1 MVCSMVE
8 SGGYLD
14 FGTWAGE
21 CITDPDLCASGLTIT
36 MWLRIQAKDINYN
49 SEYQYIIS
57 SGAEGESMRGIVFLL
72 KVRIVYMEINLLMS
86 LNTANLKN
94 LYPLKTLSSKRYTLK
109 SKPFIPPAIS
119 DLRFTALLYGG
130 EQNPMEKPTCSF

>member
-14 FGTWAGE
+14 FGSWAGE
-21 CITDPDLCASGLTIT
+21 CITDPDLCASGLTVT

-72 KVRIVYMEINLLMS
+72 KVGIVYIRLYSTYNLVAVSIAEFRLHGS
-86 LNTANLKN
+86 D
-94 LYPLKTLSSKRYTLK
+94 SQQRSKFYFVT
-109 SKPFIPPAIS
+109 
-119 DLRFTALLYGG
+119 LLYLSKKISIYLSRS
-130 EQNPMEKPTCSF
+130 NFL

>member
-1 MVCSMVE
+1 LPGKVCHNELIIITGGAHLFMSVKRKMVCSMVE

-14 FGTWAGE
+14 FGSWASE
-21 CITDPDLCASGLTIT
+21 CITDPDLCVDGLTVT

-72 KVRIVYMEINLLMS
+72 KVRIDNCHYR
-86 LNTANLKN
+86 TDFKTRHGGAN
-94 LYPLKTLSSKRYTLK
+94 K
-109 SKPFIPPAIS
+109 SPQLERAH
-119 DLRFTALLYGG
+119 
-130 EQNPMEKPTCSF
+130 C